1 MDTQMKLVGVISA
14 TLFAFTNPA
23 VAVDE
28 GTWVQ
33 ITSEIMDTWCY
44 FSGVMGCS
52 DAVIGTA
59 HHTCALWCSAG
70 GFPVGLLGDDG
81 IVYMVLEIGNDDA
94 SVSGDTQLR
103 LARHT
108 VTDDGVLYERDRLNY
123 LVVEEVIADLDIQEF
138 NAEEYG
144 TVPPF
149 PIPKGE
155 R

>member
-1 MDTQMKLVGVISA
+1 MKLVGVISA

-44 FSGVMGCS
+44 FSGVMSCS

-59 HHTCALWCSAG
+59 HHTCALWYSARG
-70 GFPVGLLGDDG
+70 IPAGLLGDVG

-94 SVSGDTQLR
+94 SASGDTQLR

-108 VTDDGVLYERDRLNY
+108 VTDDGMLYKCDGLNY
-123 LVVEEVIADLDIQEF
+123 MIVEEVIADLDIQEL
-138 NAEEYG
+138 NAEGYG

-149 PIPKGE
+149 AI
-155 R
+155 

>member
-1 MDTQMKLVGVISA
+1 MKLVGVISA

-59 HHTCALWCSAG
+59 HHTCALWYSARG
-70 GFPVGLLGDDG
+70 IPAGLLGDVG

-94 SVSGDTQLR
+94 SASGDTQLR

-108 VTDDGVLYERDRLNY
+108 VTDDGMLYKCDGLNY
-123 LVVEEVIADLDIQEF
+123 MIVEEVIADLDIQEL
-138 NAEEYG
+138 NAEGYG

-149 PIPKGE
+149 AI
-155 R
+155 

>member
-1 MDTQMKLVGVISA
+1 MRRC
-14 TLFAFTNPA
+14 FAFTNPA
-23 VAVDE
+23 VAADE
-28 GTWVQ
+28 GIRVQ
-33 ITSEIMDTWCY
+33 ITGEIMDTWCY
-44 FSGVMGCS
+44 FSGVMGGS

-59 HHTCALWCSAG
+59 HHTCALWCSARG
-70 GFPVGLLGDDG
+70 ILAGLLGDDG

-94 SVSGDTQLR
+94 SASGDTQLR
-103 LARHT
+103 FARHT
-108 VTDDGVLYERDRLNY
+108 VTADGMLYERDGLNY
-123 LVVEEVIADLDIQEF
+123 LVVEEVIAGLDIQEF